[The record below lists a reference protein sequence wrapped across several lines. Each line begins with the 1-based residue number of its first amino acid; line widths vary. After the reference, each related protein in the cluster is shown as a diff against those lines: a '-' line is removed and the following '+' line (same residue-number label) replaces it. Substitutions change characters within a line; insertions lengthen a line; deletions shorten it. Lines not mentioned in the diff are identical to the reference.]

1 MKPPTQCTCPI
12 HQKAAANNYAG
23 WSRDPKLIRLNRRND
38 LANAAKRRKM
48 LSAET
53 DPEERAW
60 LKQIII
66 CAEWG
71 ARVCLT
77 LLREIRK
84 EKR

>member
-1 MKPPTQCTCPI
+1 MKPPTQCTCPV
-12 HQKAAANNYAG
+12 HQKAVANNYAG
-23 WSRDPKLIRLNRRND
+23 WSQDPKLLRLNRRNN
-38 LANAAKRRKM
+38 LANAAKWRKM
-48 LSAET
+48 LNTEK

-71 ARVCLT
+71 AWAFLT

-84 EKR
+84 ENR